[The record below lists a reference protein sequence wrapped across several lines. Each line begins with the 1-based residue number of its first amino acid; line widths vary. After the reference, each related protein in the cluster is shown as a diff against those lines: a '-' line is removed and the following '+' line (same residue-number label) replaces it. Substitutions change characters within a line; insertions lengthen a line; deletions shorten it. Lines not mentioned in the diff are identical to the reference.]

1 MKQKSLEEQII
12 VITGASSGIGRATAE
27 MAAEKGA
34 RVVLGARSEEALKKI
49 VDGIKEK
56 GGKASYIVVDVSKEE
71 DVKRLSDKA
80 IEEHGRFDTWVNNAG
95 VSIYGLLEEVTTE
108 DSRQLFDTNFWGTV
122 YGSLEAAKHLK
133 THKDALGTII
143 NVGSTLSDRAIPIQG
158 MYSASKH
165 AVKGFT
171 DALRME
177 LEHEDAPVWVSL
189 IKPAALDTN
198 YAEHAKN
205 YMDKKAALP
214 SPVYHPNLAAE
225 AILHCAT
232 HKQRDMFVGGAG
244 GKGIAAF
251 GRNAPRLADKYME
264 TFIFDQQRGSAP
276 AREGGD
282 GLYSASGGGAV
293 RGYNRGGVRQTSL
306 YTQAQTRPGTSGTVA
321 GLLVGVSA
329 GLLAWRVLK
338 DQGGKR
344 NGRRRSRGSRG
355 YATYEAY
362 KSPYES
368 RSFEERLRNPGATQ
382 RIIIPEGV
390 STEDRSS

>member
-1 MKQKSLEEQII
+1 M
-12 VITGASSGIGRATAE
+12 
-27 MAAEKGA
+27 
-34 RVVLGARSEEALKKI
+34 
-49 VDGIKEK
+49 
-56 GGKASYIVVDVSKEE
+56 
-71 DVKRLSDKA
+71 
-80 IEEHGRFDTWVNNAG
+80 
-95 VSIYGLLEEVTTE
+95 
-108 DSRQLFDTNFWGTV
+108 
-122 YGSLEAAKHLK
+122 
-133 THKDALGTII
+133 
-143 NVGSTLSDRAIPIQG
+143 SDRAIPIQG

-189 IKPAALDTN
+189 IKPAALRHQTTLSTP
-198 YAEHAKN
+198 KTTWT
-205 YMDKKAALP
+205 KKPRCPLP
-214 SPVYHPNLAAE
+214 FTTANLAAE

-338 DQGGKR
+338 DQDGSR
-344 NGRRRSRGSRG
+344 NSRRRSRG

-368 RSFEERLRNPGATQ
+368 QEL
-382 RIIIPEGV
+382 
-390 STEDRSS
+390 